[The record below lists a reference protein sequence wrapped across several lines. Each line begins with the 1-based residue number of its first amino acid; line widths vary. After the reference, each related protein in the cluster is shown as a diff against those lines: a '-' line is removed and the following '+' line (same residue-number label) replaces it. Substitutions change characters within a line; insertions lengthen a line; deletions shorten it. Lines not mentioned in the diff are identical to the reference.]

1 MKTSTL
7 VTDNL
12 KTHEG
17 EVDAPFSINR
27 DGTWLYRGSQIRR
40 KSMIKLFASIVV
52 REKEGTFWLV
62 TPVERVA
69 VSVAD
74 APFVIVNANR
84 IGSGPKQI
92 LRLQTNIDEELT
104 VDLEHPIYVK
114 TNPDTGEPSPY
125 VKLRNGLTGLI
136 ARTVFYDLVL
146 WSEQDPNSGECF
158 VRSKKQKFILGRVDN
173 DHRLNNA

>member
-1 MKTSTL
+1 M
-7 VTDNL
+7 
-12 KTHEG
+12 KTHENQ
-17 EVDAPFSINR
+17 DNTPFFINR
-27 DGTWLYRGSQIRR
+27 DGTWLYHGSQIRR
-40 KSMIKLFASIVV
+40 KSLVKLFASILVH
-52 REKEGTFWLV
+52 EKDGTFWLV

-84 IGSGPKQI
+84 IGVGPKQI

-104 VDLEHPIYVK
+104 VGLEHPIYVT
-114 TNPDTGEPSPY
+114 TNRDTGEPSPY

-146 WSEQDPNSGECF
+146 WSEQDPSSGECF
-158 VRSKKQKFILGRVDN
+158 VRSENQKFILGQTDN
-173 DHRLNNA
+173 DHRLNDA